1 MKDLKRAYY
10 YLFYSFYR
18 FWEKASYPKFLSDMK
33 AGICIMALEIW
44 FLLSLGVYYT
54 IITKDVTDLSLKTPI
69 VFVPFL
75 IIVLIKYFAFVHTNV
90 WKDYVKEFDKLPK
103 EQNRKG
109 SWIVFAIVVFV
120 ISNLVFSFYLMSQID
135 WSKYR

>member
-18 FWEKASYPKFLSDMK
+18 FWEKTSCLKFLSDWK
-33 AGICIMALEIW
+33 SVVCIGTLEIW
-44 FLLSLGVYYT
+44 FILSLGIYYT
-54 IITKDVTDLSLKTPI
+54 VITKDVTDLSFKMPI

-75 IIVLIKYFAFVHTNV
+75 IIVLTKYFVFVHTDV

-120 ISNLVFSFYLMSQID
+120 ISNLIFSFYLMSQID